1 MITLK
6 KIAENNMKIYTS
18 KKLTEKSLDKYAID
32 ENYKGK
38 NTYVLKRKN
47 EMKTGHLNGYE
58 DCPDV
63 TV

>member
-6 KIAENNMKIYTS
+6 RIAENNMKTYTS
-18 KKLTEKSLDKYAID
+18 KKLTKKNLDKYAMD

-38 NTYVLKRKN
+38 NIYVLKRKHD
-47 EMKTGHLNGYE
+47 MKTGHLNRYE

-63 TV
+63 TI